1 MRAYAQLRPGR
12 IVAQGL
18 RVWLHRSL
26 QILAFAALCLVPVAL
41 TASDPPSV
49 GLFGLYPSAWAV
61 SLDLLEPQAGRLSDV
76 ALAYFAQFAVTA
88 VLVRHAHRRL
98 AGRAPRARPLALL
111 GLVPLALGSLAVF
124 ALLDSVVA
132 AAFEKSSS
140 ALPVVLFIPN
150 AVAQA
155 FLAATCSLA
164 LPAIAVD
171 GHGIFSA
178 LGRARLLAH
187 GSGFAIF
194 SVLALPFLLQ
204 WVMVIPFG
212 IVTGLLGL
220 WQWEKLM
227 FAIPAILFVTL
238 KACILAAAY
247 HEACVRK
254 EGPRADEIGAI
265 FA

>member
-1 MRAYAQLRPGR
+1 LRPGR
-12 IVAQGL
+12 IVAQGI

-26 QILAFAALCLVPVAL
+26 PILAFAALCLLPVAL
-41 TASDPPSV
+41 SAESTDPSSF

-61 SLDLLEPQAGRLSDV
+61 SLDLLEPRAGRLSDV
-76 ALAYFAQFAVTA
+76 ALAYFAQFAVT
-88 VLVRHAHRRL
+88 VVVVRHAHRRL
-98 AGRAPRARPLALL
+98 AGRAPRAGPLALL
-111 GLVPLALGSLAVF
+111 GLAPLALGSLAAF

-132 AAFEKSSS
+132 AAFERSDS
-140 ALPVVLFIPN
+140 ALPVLLFIPN

-155 FLAATCSLA
+155 FLAATFSLA

-178 LGRARLLAH
+178 LGRARLLVH

-194 SVLALPFLLQ
+194 SVLALTFVLQ

-212 IVTGLLGL
+212 MVAGLLGL
-220 WQWEKLM
+220 EQGGQLM
-227 FAIPAILFVTL
+227 FAVPAILFVTL

-254 EGPRADEIGAI
+254 EGARADELGAI